1 MDARFY
7 RAALCASL
15 LLWCTGA
22 SYATRNFVVE
32 SPDPQFARQMA
43 EAAEQYRRDLA
54 VLWLGHEL
62 PNWSEPCPITVK
74 DGPNLG
80 AGGATTFVFD
90 RGEVFG
96 WQMTIQGSRERLLDS
111 VLPHEITHMIFAS
124 HFRQPLPRWAD
135 EGGATCIEHISE
147 RQKHRTMLVRFL
159 KTRRGIPFNRMF
171 AMEEYPQDIMPLYAQ
186 GYSLAEY
193 LIAQRGHRHYVAFL
207 EAGLK
212 TDDWNAAVRDY
223 YGYGSLGDLQLKWVD
238 WVAQGCPDPS
248 QPSAPEQPDRPL
260 LAAARNTLDRV
271 LGREP
276 NGSIYKR
283 LADTSGRVTP
293 TGYAT
298 PEPPVPQPASNTAVA
313 AVAAP
318 PSHAAD
324 GWLPLG
330 SLVPIAPAQSAS
342 LAAQGPAASASAE
355 GPQTTQLSHPQPVQQ
370 PHQIIL
376 QWSRLP
382 SPAGTAVR

>member
-7 RAALCASL
+7 RAAFCASI

-62 PNWSEPCPITVK
+62 PNWSSPCPITVK

-90 RGEVFG
+90 KGEVFG

-135 EGGATCIEHISE
+135 EGGATCVEHISE

-159 KTRRGIPFNRMF
+159 QTRRGIPFNHMF

-193 LIAQRGHRHYVAFL
+193 LIKQRGHRHYVAFL

-212 TDDWNAAVRDY
+212 NDDWNAAVRDY
-223 YGYGSLGDLQLKWVD
+223 YGYPSLGDLQLKWVD

-248 QPSAPEQPDRPL
+248 QPAAPEQPDRPL
-260 LAAARNTLDRV
+260 LAAARNTIDRV
-271 LGREP
+271 LGRESK
-276 NGSIYKR
+276 GSIYQR
-283 LADTSGRVTP
+283 LAT
-293 TGYAT
+293 
-298 PEPPVPQPASNTAVA
+298 
-313 AVAAP
+313 AAP
-318 PSHAAD
+318 D
-324 GWLPLG
+324 R
-330 SLVPIAPAQSAS
+330 V
-342 LAAQGPAASASAE
+342 
-355 GPQTTQLSHPQPVQQ
+355 
-370 PHQIIL
+370 
-376 QWSRLP
+376 
-382 SPAGTAVR
+382 